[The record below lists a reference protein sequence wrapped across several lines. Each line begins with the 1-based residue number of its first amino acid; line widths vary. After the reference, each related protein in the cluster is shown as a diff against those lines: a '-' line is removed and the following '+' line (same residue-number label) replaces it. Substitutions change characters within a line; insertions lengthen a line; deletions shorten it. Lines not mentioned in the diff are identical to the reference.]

1 MNFRRSIMVAKQST
15 YEISSNPVRLRER
28 GQLTI
33 PRSVRDRLGSIDG
46 DILTLVQLGNVIV
59 LSPREPQVPRQADKI
74 VKMMEEEGVSLV
86 DLLSGLKEE
95 RLTIS
100 QDS

>member
-1 MNFRRSIMVAKQST
+1 MAGKQST

-33 PRSVRDRLGSIDG
+33 PSSVRDRLGLNDG

-59 LSPREPQVPRQADKI
+59 LSPREPQVPKLADKI
-74 VKMMEEEGVSLV
+74 VKMMEEEGVSLA

-95 RLTIS
+95 RLKIS
-100 QDS
+100 QGS

>member
-1 MNFRRSIMVAKQST
+1 MTNEESS
-15 YEISSNPVRLRER
+15 YNISSNPVRLRER

-33 PRSVRDRLGSIDG
+33 PQSVRDRLGLNDG
-46 DILTLVQLGNVIV
+46 DILTLVQLGDVIV
-59 LSPREPQVPRQADKI
+59 LSPREPQVPKLADKI

-95 RLTIS
+95 RQKIS
-100 QDS
+100 QKS